1 MYVKTCVLTLQARD
15 REFILYVS
23 YIEIYNE
30 EVRDLLEPGAA
41 PITIYE
47 NSDKSVVITA
57 SKKCVQSY
65 DEISEV

>member
-1 MYVKTCVLTLQARD
+1 MYVRYIVL
-15 REFILYVS
+15 
-23 YIEIYNE
+23 YNA
-30 EVRDLLEPGAA
+30 EVRYLLELGAA
-41 PITIYE
+41 SISIYE